1 MMYCR
6 LVASS
11 LSLLC
16 LITHT
21 NAAIAEPQ
29 ILAALPTGKPVEL
42 VCRDNICSAEFST
55 ICLQPARS
63 VPPVGTLYLIHSR
76 HTALVTL
83 RGHVAGKRTITLP
96 IDLIKA
102 RSNRG
107 QTAVT
112 FYASRK
118 ILERRGLQSVSI
130 SIGRMT
136 ALVPIAT
143 RTGSD
148 TQSRRETAVA
158 AAQLRRIEETWTM
171 ANADNL
177 TIARVTSRMR
187 NALIGV
193 LSPTPTTINRLLQR
207 ALEKETSI
215 SAQSLK
221 STRGL
226 VAVCMRRARI
236 SIVSQC
242 LADYHDQIM
251 LGVNGKYW
259 STLKS
264 GS

>member
-16 LITHT
+16 LVSQTSS
-21 NAAIAEPQ
+21 AIANPQ
-29 ILAALPTGKPVEL
+29 VLAALPTGKPVEL
-42 VCRDNICSAEFST
+42 VCRDNVCSAELST
-55 ICLQPARS
+55 ICLQPSRS
-63 VPPVGTLYLIHSR
+63 VPPLGTPYLIHSR
-76 HTALVTL
+76 HAAVVTL
-83 RGHVAGKRTITLP
+83 HGHVAGKQTISLP
-96 IDLIKA
+96 SDLIKA
-102 RSNRG
+102 KSRRG

-112 FYASRK
+112 FYVSRK

-130 SIGRMT
+130 SIGRMA

-143 RTGSD
+143 RTASD
-148 TQSRRETAVA
+148 TQSKRETAVV
-158 AAQLRRIEETWTM
+158 AAQLRRTEEIWTM

-193 LSPTPTTINRLLQR
+193 ISPAPTTINRHLHR

-215 SAQSLK
+215 SEQTLQ

-226 VAVCMRRARI
+226 VAVCQRRARI